1 MRKSERLRYI
11 EMELIR
17 LQYEVEYL
25 KTALS
30 AFLEVKNMR
39 DQRGPDL
46 DSGKWY
52 DRKPKN

>member
-1 MRKSERLRYI
+1 MRKSERIRQVEL
-11 EMELIR
+11 ELIR

-25 KTALS
+25 KTALT
-30 AFLEVKNMR
+30 AFLDVKNMR
-39 DQRGPDL
+39 NSDL

>member
-1 MRKSERLRYI
+1 MRKSERLRYV
-11 EMELIR
+11 ELELIR

-39 DQRGPDL
+39 GPDL

>member
-1 MRKSERLRYI
+1 MRKSERIRIL
-11 EMELIR
+11 ELELIR
-17 LQYEVEYL
+17 LGYEVEYL

-39 DQRGPDL
+39 GPDL